1 MTRDATARVDS
12 VDSSTAYVL
21 REEYLVVLASAI
33 APAARMT
40 NDRQPLRRERSRGR
54 ICRMQCEKA
63 VIARITTVR
72 KIIAYAMQLVSSA
85 TPASATVMTA
95 TTMRGHHRYLKA
107 S

>member
-1 MTRDATARVDS
+1 MTRDATARVGS

-21 REEYLVVLASAI
+21 REEYLVVLESAI

-54 ICRMQCEKA
+54 SCRMQCEKA

-85 TPASATVMTA
+85 TPVSATVMTA
-95 TTMRGHHRYLKA
+95 TTMWGHHRYLTA